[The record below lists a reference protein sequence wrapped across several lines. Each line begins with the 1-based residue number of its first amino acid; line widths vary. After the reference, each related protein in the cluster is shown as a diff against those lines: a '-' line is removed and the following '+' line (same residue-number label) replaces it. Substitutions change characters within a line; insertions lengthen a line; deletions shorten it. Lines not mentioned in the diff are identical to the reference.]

1 MMFDDFE
8 TGRRRNEI
16 QKGWLWALKDSRPFS
31 VAFGGPCLL
40 QRARLAVVGVGGR
53 HVGLRGGWM
62 DALEML
68 KFKQCERIKT
78 RDSRHC
84 WK

>member
-16 QKGWLWALKDSRPFS
+16 QKGRLWALKDSRLFS

-40 QRARLAVVGVGGR
+40 QKARPAVVGVWR
-53 HVGLRGGWM
+53 STCR
-62 DALEML
+62 
-68 KFKQCERIKT
+68 T
-78 RDSRHC
+78 
-84 WK
+84 